1 MNSSVIQWATR
12 HGISYQAIE
21 ELRAIWGEVPTY
33 LPKVDEL
40 DKTEAYTQS
49 RVRLEAPHK
58 GVTLWRNNSG
68 AFTNAETGQLVRF
81 GLGNDSKNLNDSI
94 KSSDLIGWRP
104 ILITPAMVGKTIGQ
118 FVSRECK
125 RPNWKWTGTERELAQ
140 RKWAQAVIAGGG
152 DASFCVGE
160 GTL

>member
-1 MNSSVIQWATR
+1 MNPSVIQWATR
-12 HGISYQAIE
+12 HGVSYQAIE
-21 ELRAIWGEVPTY
+21 ELRAIWGEVPIH
-33 LPKVDEL
+33 LPKIDVA

-49 RVRLEAPHK
+49 QVRLEAPHK

-81 GLGNDSKNLNDSI
+81 GLGNDSKQLNDSI
-94 KSSDLIGWRP
+94 KSADLIGWRP

-140 RKWAQAVIAGGG
+140 RKWAQAVISGGG
-152 DASFCVGE
+152 DASFCTGE